1 MLNLI
6 TETMLYFGRG
16 AEPSPEPPE
25 MAEALADCGHEIYP
39 NEPVYISPS
48 AGTIFVALTGDSG
61 PSARIDNIGESGGAG
76 FNEQCVRDR
85 AQDLDAAALAS
96 ALGYERSYV
105 L

>member
-16 AEPSPEPPE
+16 AEPSLEPPE
-25 MAEALADCGHEIYP
+25 TDEILADCGHEIYP

-48 AGTIFVALTGDSG
+48 AGTLC
-61 PSARIDNIGESGGAG
+61 
-76 FNEQCVRDR
+76 EQCVRDR
-85 AQDLDAAALAS
+85 AQDLDAAALAA